1 MATCNNVA
9 LNGTQKMKII
19 LTATSNSLDSLLD
32 ERFGRAPY
40 FLVYDLDQNHAEFIK
55 NDNLDA
61 AQGAG
66 IQSAQNIVK
75 TGAKCL
81 ITGQCGPKALRVL
94 ESAKIKVLNTTAKPL
109 KECIEHFSQDNLDA
123 IDSVL

>member
-1 MATCNNVA
+1 M
-9 LNGTQKMKII
+9 QKRGPLWKPEMKII
-19 LTATSNSLDSLLD
+19 LTATSDSLDSLLD

-40 FLVYDLDQNHAEFIK
+40 FLVYDLEQNHAEFIK

-75 TGAKCL
+75 TGASCL

-94 ESAKIKVLNTTAKPL
+94 ESAKIKVLNTTAKTL
-109 KECIEHFSQDNLDA
+109 NECIDLFRQGSL
-123 IDSVL
+123 